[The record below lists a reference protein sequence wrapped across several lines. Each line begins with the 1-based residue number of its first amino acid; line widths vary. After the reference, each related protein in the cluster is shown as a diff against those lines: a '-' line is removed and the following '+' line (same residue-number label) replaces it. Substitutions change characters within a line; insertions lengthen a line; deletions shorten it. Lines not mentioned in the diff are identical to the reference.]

1 MADMDSRGY
10 GVGLKTGEEYQGI
23 VEGLT
28 KLPPETL
35 ALIKGLFPD
44 A

>member
-1 MADMDSRGY
+1 MDSRGY
-10 GVGLKTGEEYQGI
+10 DVGLKTGEEYQGI